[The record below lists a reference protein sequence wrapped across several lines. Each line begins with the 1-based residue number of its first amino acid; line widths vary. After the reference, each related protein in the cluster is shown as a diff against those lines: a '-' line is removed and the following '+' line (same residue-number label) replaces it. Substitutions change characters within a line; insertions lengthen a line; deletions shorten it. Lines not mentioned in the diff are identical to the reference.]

1 MPTKKAN
8 GHAARSVSWLL
19 YYSCLLTAPF
29 SSGSVHQFLSFIL
42 IHHSFPLIA
51 LCRPFESKQ
60 SSLVSVSH
68 INTFQLQK
76 AIGWNSNHAS
86 LKELSNDQIH
96 SVFPCFLKLFFLLF
110 SPLHHSHMPPH
121 LYLYLKFP
129 IPILCSNT
137 LKIQSPVAF
146 FFTLPTPFS
155 QTSFFL
161 AMFHLYNTKS
171 QQLCGHEELPKGW
184 GWGANGM
191 VAHSPLGFLLAPSQS
206 PHLKDWPLLLA
217 QHQYLCPSQNP

>member
-1 MPTKKAN
+1 MPTKKAD
-8 GHAARSVSWLL
+8 GHAAGSDSWLL
-19 YYSCLLTAPF
+19 YYSYLLIAPF

-42 IHHSFPLIA
+42 IDHPFPPIA
-51 LCRPFESKQ
+51 FCRPFESKQ

-76 AIGWNSNHAS
+76 AISWHSIIHLLKNLQTIRFTVYFHAS
-86 LKELSNDQIH
+86 ESYF
-96 SVFPCFLKLFFLLF
+96 SFFLLY
-110 SPLHHSHMPPH
+110 HSHMPPH

-137 LKIQSPVAF
+137 FKIQGPVAP
-146 FFTLPTPFS
+146 FFTLSSSFS

-171 QQLCGHEELPKGW
+171 QQLCRHEELPKVWGRGRMGW
-184 GWGANGM
+184 LPIP
-191 VAHSPLGFLLAPSQS
+191 HLGFCWHPLQS
-206 PHLKDWPLLLA
+206 PNLKDLPLLLA